1 MCFISI
7 LLLRKMVDLDTIVGV
22 LKSLG
27 YTVEIRESGGGSI
40 VEARRGRARMWST
53 LDRSILKIETEDY
66 GLDCL
71 RDLDEIYRAL
81 YEEDLKP
88 EVVEVISPYIYV
100 YEKRRRR
107 AKKLFEK
114 VGIEVEELYS
124 GYCG

>member
-1 MCFISI
+1 
-7 LLLRKMVDLDTIVGV
+7 
-22 LKSLG
+22 
-27 YTVEIRESGGGSI
+27 EIRESGGRSI
-40 VEARRGRARMWST
+40 IEARRGRARMWGT
-53 LDRSILKIETEDY
+53 LDRDILKIETEDY

-100 YEKRRRR
+100 YEKRRRG

-114 VGIEVEELYS
+114 VGIEVEELYG